1 MTAYEPGDVI
11 LVPFPFGQRAG
22 GRKRPALIISGT
34 DYNRGTGQVVI
45 AQVTGRVSGS
55 SRVGDCLIQDWSAAG
70 LLGPSIVRA
79 RVATVE
85 SGLVL
90 RKLGALTPD
99 DLAAVLAAVQS
110 VLVQV
115 MPGPPPLADTPVA
128 DL

>member
-1 MTAYEPGDVI
+1 MTAYEPGDVV

-34 DYNRGTGQVVI
+34 GYNQGTGQLII

-55 SRVGDCLIQDWSAAG
+55 SRVGDYLVQDWSAAG
-70 LLGPSIVRA
+70 LIGPSIVRA

-90 RKLGALTPD
+90 RKLGSLTTEDFAAALIA
-99 DLAAVLAAVQS
+99 LQS
-110 VLVQV
+110 VIAGA
-115 MPGPPPLADTPVA
+115 MPGPPPLSDTPIA
-128 DL
+128 DS

>member
-34 DYNRGTGQVVI
+34 DYNQGTGQLII
-45 AQVTGRVSGS
+45 AQITGRVSDS
-55 SRVGDCLIQDWSAAG
+55 SRVGDYLIQDWSAAG

-90 RKLGALTPD
+90 RKLGSLTPG
-99 DLAAVLAAVQS
+99 DLAAALAAVQS
-110 VLVQV
+110 VLAVATS
-115 MPGPPPLADTPVA
+115 GPPPPSDPPIANA
-128 DL
+128 

>member
-34 DYNRGTGQVVI
+34 DYNRDAGQLII
-45 AQVTGRVSGS
+45 AQITGRVSDS
-55 SRVGDCLIQDWSAAG
+55 SRMGDYLIQDWSAAG

-90 RKLGALTPD
+90 RKLGSLTPD
-99 DLAAVLAAVQS
+99 DLAAALVAVQS
-110 VLVQV
+110 VLAGA
-115 MPGPPPLADTPVA
+115 MPGPPPLSDTPVA
-128 DL
+128 DP

>member
-1 MTAYEPGDVI
+1 MTAYEPGDVV

-34 DYNRGTGQVVI
+34 SYNQGTGQLII
-45 AQVTGRVSGS
+45 AQVTGRVSGP
-55 SRVGDCLIQDWSAAG
+55 SRVGDWLVQDWSAAG

-90 RKLGALTPD
+90 RKLGSLTPD
-99 DLAAVLAAVQS
+99 DLAAALVAVQS
-110 VLVQV
+110 VLAGSAS
-115 MPGPPPLADTPVA
+115 GPPPPSDPPIANA
-128 DL
+128 

>member
-22 GRKRPALIISGT
+22 GRKRPALIISET
-34 DYNRGTGQVVI
+34 DYNQRTGQLII

-55 SRVGDCLIQDWSAAG
+55 SRVGDYLIQDWSSAG

-79 RVATVE
+79 RLATVE

-90 RKLGALTPD
+90 RKLGTLTPD
-99 DLAAVLAAVQS
+99 DLSAALAAIQEVFAGSPEQPS
-110 VLVQV
+110 E
-115 MPGPPPLADTPVA
+115 
-128 DL
+128 

>member
-34 DYNRGTGQVVI
+34 DYNQGTGQLII
-45 AQVTGRVSGS
+45 AQITGRVSDS
-55 SRVGDCLIQDWSAAG
+55 SRVGDYLIQDWSAAG

-79 RVATVE
+79 RLATVE

-90 RKLGALTPD
+90 RKLGSLTPD
-99 DLAAVLAAVQS
+99 DLSSVLAAMQTVFAEAPERPS
-110 VLVQV
+110 E
-115 MPGPPPLADTPVA
+115 
-128 DL
+128 

>member
-34 DYNRGTGQVVI
+34 DYNKGTGQLII
-45 AQVTGRVSGS
+45 AQITGRVSDS
-55 SRVGDCLIQDWSAAG
+55 SRVGDYLIQDWSAAG

-90 RKLGALTPD
+90 RKLGSLTPD
-99 DLAAVLAAVQS
+99 DLAAALVAVQS
-110 VLVQV
+110 VL
-115 MPGPPPLADTPVA
+115 A
-128 DL
+128 

>member
-1 MTAYEPGDVI
+1 MTAYEPGEVV

-22 GRKRPALIISGT
+22 GRKRPALIISGAG
-34 DYNRGTGQVVI
+34 YNHETGQLII

-55 SRVGDCLIQDWSAAG
+55 SRVGDYLIQNWSAAG

-90 RKLGALTPD
+90 RKIGALTPD
-99 DLAAVLAAVQS
+99 DLSAALSAIRTVFAGALERPS
-110 VLVQV
+110 E
-115 MPGPPPLADTPVA
+115 
-128 DL
+128 